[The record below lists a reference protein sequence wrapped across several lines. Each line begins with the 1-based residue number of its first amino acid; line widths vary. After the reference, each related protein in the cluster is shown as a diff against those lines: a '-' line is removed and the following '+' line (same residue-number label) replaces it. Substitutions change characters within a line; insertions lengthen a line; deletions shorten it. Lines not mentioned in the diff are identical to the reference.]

1 MKRRIFA
8 TLLAFCL
15 VASLCVVGAAAAGEE
30 CTNPDCA
37 HKAAIGNLHY
47 DTFEDALNASKANET
62 IKLLNDAEVSYIG
75 SVNKRPIDL
84 NGHVL
89 EYSGKT
95 QITAEDMSIIDSSVS
110 GSERGGT
117 LKITG
122 ERVSTQTVFTV
133 QNSVVNIENVKIES
147 NGCVFT
153 VLGANATLNITNSD
167 VTSSGAYCVST
178 NANAPGNYGVDII
191 LTGSNLTASSADG
204 DNCTVMI
211 NVGGNLDITGCTITG
226 DRQGVLARAGDVTIK
241 NSEIKVTGKW
251 AAQPGNAA
259 DKYHSEDW
267 KSGNEVPS
275 SALVVGNH
283 NGNYNENAVVTV
295 ESTTLATESETIPAM
310 YVDAPADKEYASDV
324 GITGGSI
331 IEGNVN
337 SASAKN
343 TLNIEGVTI
352 NGNVESTAGSV
363 TVTDSTVTGTVSES
377 AVVIN
382 SSVDGQPASDS
393 VPDNV
398 VAVIGGQHFE
408 SLETAIEAANDG
420 DTVKLLRS
428 TTGNGTIE
436 LSDGRSITLDM
447 NGCDVGFDLDSR
459 IIIYHGKLNIT
470 GSGTLY
476 EEQPNYAPVMM
487 YGSGENVADYSV
499 VTIGPGV
506 TLRGWA
512 GLFIDPHSKHESQ
525 AYGIVANVH
534 GTLKSERDIYNAG
547 GHALY
552 INGTIT
558 SNDGH
563 VPRFIL
569 DGATLITEY
578 GNGMYLAGYAETE
591 IKDSTITSNSEGSTG
606 IEIRAGRLKISG
618 DTEITGGSGE
628 FTVVPNGNGS
638 TTGNV
643 ALAIVQHTTKLP
655 LVVEVED
662 GTFTG
667 GAALFEQNAQNNDAE
682 AIAKISVEVTGGEY
696 RGQVYSENMDSFIY
710 SGNFSASVDRD
721 YLADNLNAELYS
733 PGSNPTAPYS
743 YFDSVDDA
751 LAAARPGDV
760 VTYIGDSTV
769 QNYELKVDYGFGD
782 VVTMNVP
789 SGYEFA
795 LPELTRSGYTFNGWR
810 SGGAFYRAGE
820 TLTVRGDTVLTAV
833 WNLIEIPDTYE
844 INVEAGANG
853 EVDVSLNNAS
863 AGSVITITA
872 TPDDGYRVGAVTV
885 SGPDGRVDVERVD
898 ATTYT
903 FVMPAGVVEIDV
915 SFVEDAAL
923 SEPFTDVS
931 EGHWFY
937 EYVAY
942 VYTHGLMEGTS
953 ATTFEPDAG
962 MTRAM
967 FWAVLARID
976 GQSVSGAN
984 WLETARAWAM
994 AEGVSD
1000 GTAASELVTREQ
1012 MVTMLYRFAGS
1023 PVAGGMA
1030 LSEFA
1035 DAGSVGSWAS
1045 DAMSWALGE
1054 GVISGMGGGVLSP
1067 QGTATRAQAAAILMR
1082 FVEG

>member
-1 MKRRIFA
+1 
-8 TLLAFCL
+8 
-15 VASLCVVGAAAAGEE
+15 
-30 CTNPDCA
+30 
-37 HKAAIGNLHY
+37 
-47 DTFEDALNASKANET
+47 
-62 IKLLNDAEVSYIG
+62 
-75 SVNKRPIDL
+75 
-84 NGHVL
+84 
-89 EYSGKT
+89 
-95 QITAEDMSIIDSSVS
+95 
-110 GSERGGT
+110 
-117 LKITG
+117 
-122 ERVSTQTVFTV
+122 
-133 QNSVVNIENVKIES
+133 
-147 NGCVFT
+147 
-153 VLGANATLNITNSD
+153 
-167 VTSSGAYCVST
+167 
-178 NANAPGNYGVDII
+178 
-191 LTGSNLTASSADG
+191 
-204 DNCTVMI
+204 
-211 NVGGNLDITGCTITG
+211 
-226 DRQGVLARAGDVTIK
+226 
-241 NSEIKVTGKW
+241 
-251 AAQPGNAA
+251 
-259 DKYHSEDW
+259 
-267 KSGNEVPS
+267 
-275 SALVVGNH
+275 
-283 NGNYNENAVVTV
+283 
-295 ESTTLATESETIPAM
+295 
-310 YVDAPADKEYASDV
+310 
-324 GITGGSI
+324 
-331 IEGNVN
+331 
-337 SASAKN
+337 
-343 TLNIEGVTI
+343 
-352 NGNVESTAGSV
+352 
-363 TVTDSTVTGTVSES
+363 
-377 AVVIN
+377 
-382 SSVDGQPASDS
+382 
-393 VPDNV
+393 
-398 VAVIGGQHFE
+398 
-408 SLETAIEAANDG
+408 
-420 DTVKLLRS
+420 
-428 TTGNGTIE
+428 
-436 LSDGRSITLDM
+436 M

-459 IIIYHGKLNIT
+459 IRIYHGKLNIT
-470 GSGTLY
+470 GSSTLY

-506 TLRGWA
+506 TLKGWA
-512 GLFIDPHSKHESQ
+512 GLFIDCHPEHKPQ

-534 GTLKSERDIYNAG
+534 GTLESKRDISNAG

-558 SNDGH
+558 SNDGN

-591 IKDSTITSNSEGSTG
+591 IKDSTITSNSKGSTG

-710 SGNFSASVDRD
+710 SGNFSERVNSD

-760 VTYIGDSTV
+760 VTYIGDGTV

-795 LPELTRSGYTFNGWR
+795 LPELTRSGYTFSGWR

-833 WNLIEIPDTYE
+833 WDMIEIPDTYE

-853 EVDVSLNNAS
+853 EASTSLTNAS
-863 AGSVITITA
+863 AGSTVTITA
-872 TPDDGYRVGAVTV
+872 TPDEGYRVGSVTV
-885 SGPDGRVDVERVD
+885 TGPDGRVEVTRVN

-903 FVMPAGVVEIDV
+903 FVMPAGGVEIDV

-1035 DAGSVGSWAS
+1035 DAGSVSSWAS

-1054 GVISGMGGGVLSP
+1054 GVISGMGGGMLSP